1 MLGGD
6 SLSELLKSMQLHVLE
21 HHEFPQDEIESPDRI
36 TIWEGAIKQSA
47 RPGVFITSRDKL
59 DYKLEPHLPQ

>member
-6 SLSELLKSMQLHVLE
+6 SLSELFKSMQLHALE

-36 TIWEGAIKQSA
+36 SIWEGAIK
-47 RPGVFITSRDKL
+47 
-59 DYKLEPHLPQ
+59 